1 MALTNLT
8 YEDMKRLVRDYS
20 LPRVLEALACIA
32 RDQKDAAHLQ
42 NLGPA
47 VERSWRLAAERL
59 EYLANRS
66 DMPL

>member
-1 MALTNLT
+1 MTNPHFDQLRG
-8 YEDMKRLVRDYS
+8 MVIDYG
-20 LPRVLEALACIA
+20 LPRVLEALACFA
-32 RDQKDAAHLQ
+32 RDQQEAAIPK